1 MSKECSICYFEMDEI
16 EKPFSCSNNEC
27 STKVCRDCIISYID
41 FYSRENKSIPICPN
55 TNCKSE
61 ILLSNLSHLN
71 DEEAFKKYCKLCTVA
86 LLNNKKDDILEETN
100 AKLFVKKIR
109 DEKQKFIRQQYPKAI
124 AYVIETCLQSKLKS
138 IDKKNKEHLSKI
150 STKSN
155 KKCPDVLCYSG
166 LLDIDYV
173 CLSCSQKYCKTCE
186 IKIKSEEDHICKQ
199 EDIDS
204 LKEIEKFVK
213 CPKCKL
219 PVIRSYGCN
228 HITCSICHTNFD
240 YVTGKISSV
249 GNHSNDVYVP
259 KKYHK
264 PSLSYSKKDVFD
276 KDVFYKLVDIEEKEP
291 TNYSFSNVLKDLKKY
306 LETENTS
313 LEYIIANNYDKYK
326 TTLREKKN
334 YFKHLKLIQSE
345 IENDNININFLK
357 KIERLI

>member
-1 MSKECSICYFEMDEI
+1 M
-16 EKPFSCSNNEC
+16 
-27 STKVCRDCIISYID
+27 ISYID
-41 FYSRENKSIPICPN
+41 FYYRENKSIPICPN

-100 AKLFVKKIR
+100 AKLFIKKIR
-109 DEKQKFIRQQYPKAI
+109 EEKQKFIRKQYPKAI

-150 STKSN
+150 STKTN

-166 LLDIDYV
+166 LLDIDYT

-186 IKIKSEEDHICKQ
+186 VKIKSTEEHVCKQ

-213 CPKCKL
+213 CPKC
-219 PVIRSYGCN
+219 
-228 HITCSICHTNFD
+228 FD
-240 YVTGKISSV
+240 YVSGHITTA

-259 KKYHK
+259 KKYDK
-264 PSLSYSKKDVFD
+264 PSISYSKKDDFN
-276 KDVFYKLVDIEEKEP
+276 KDIFYKLVDIEQKEP
-291 TNYSFSNVLKDLKKY
+291 PKYSFSNVLKDLKKY
-306 LETENTS
+306 LEKENES
-313 LEYIIANNYDKYK
+313 LEHVIANNYDKYK
-326 TTLREKKN
+326 STLQDTKH
-334 YFKHLKLIQSE
+334 YFKHLKLVQVE
-345 IENDNININFLK
+345 IESDTISLDFLK